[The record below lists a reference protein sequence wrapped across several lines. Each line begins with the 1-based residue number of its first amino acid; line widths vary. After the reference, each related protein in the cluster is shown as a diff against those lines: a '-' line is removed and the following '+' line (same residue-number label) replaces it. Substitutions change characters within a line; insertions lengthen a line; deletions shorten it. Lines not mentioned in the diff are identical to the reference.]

1 MCINF
6 YKDPKYLK
14 DIMSNKYN
22 KKDIYY
28 DLLELPSGDYIPVLY
43 LLEIGIFW
51 KTFLEIPLGNYR
63 DWEFFKCLNCKNKL
77 FYPGLCKKCCKNLTQ
92 EEINQYKEKLIIK
105 YEKSIIE
112 LKKII
117 KNNAWNKCKY
127 IRSYFIRL
135 EDKNE

>member
-1 MCINF
+1 MYTSF
-6 YKDPKYLK
+6 YNDPKYLK
-14 DIMSNKYN
+14 DIMSNDYN

-43 LLEIGIFW
+43 LLDIGISW
-51 KTFLEIPLGNYR
+51 KTFLEIPLGKYR
-63 DWEFFKCLNCKNKL
+63 DWEFFECPNCNKTS
-77 FYPGLCKKCCKNLTQ
+77 FYPDLCNNCCKNLTQ
-92 EEINQYKEKLIIK
+92 KEIDQYKEKLITK

-112 LKKII
+112 LKEII

-135 EDKNE
+135 EE